1 MAPNHASQSTRSSR
15 VYPAWRQRA
24 GIIPRPSQYRQTA
37 VPGVVCSRLGGKQAP
52 VALSQ
57 PSEDGPGCGPS
68 EVKFTEPGK
77 GGADSVKVLLGVRA
91 GHQQGS
97 LHQGRKELECSA
109 STGEAASLIESKS
122 ETSLEV
128 Q

>member
-1 MAPNHASQSTRSSR
+1 MAE
-15 VYPAWRQRA
+15 
-24 GIIPRPSQYRQTA
+24 
-37 VPGVVCSRLGGKQAP
+37 PGVICSRPGGEQSP

-57 PSEDGPGCGPS
+57 PAEEGPGCGPS

-77 GGADSVKVLLGVRA
+77 GGADSMKGLLGIRA
-91 GHQQGS
+91 GHQWGS
-97 LHQGRKELECSA
+97 LHRGRKELECSA
-109 STGEAASLIESKS
+109 SAGDAASLIDSKS